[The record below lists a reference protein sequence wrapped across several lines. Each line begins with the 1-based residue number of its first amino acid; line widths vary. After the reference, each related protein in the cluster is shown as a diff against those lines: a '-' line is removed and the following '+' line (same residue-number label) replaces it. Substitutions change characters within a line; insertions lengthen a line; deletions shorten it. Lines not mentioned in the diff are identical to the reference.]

1 MQDTRHTKESDKT
14 TETNFDSFHNTQ
26 KEFVR
31 EVQHGKTGFARLV
44 DCELV
49 GKSEVPEEYENNYN
63 GLSEKYLIFTAVLG
77 KTDKEVKV
85 VCSAKEDGINLNT
98 ALDIAGASSIDD
110 LSGRKVPV
118 QHVDNDVYRVA
129 IFKGAEGSN
138 VDLGGLP
145 MTGVKFMLDNN
156 LLEFKNGQW
165 KESGLINP
173 LFAVSMLMIM
183 PTFAIGAISI
193 FLGGSVGAF
202 IFIGG
207 LSLYIYL
214 AEKYGR

>member
-1 MQDTRHTKESDKT
+1 MQDTRHTEESETTTKT
-14 TETNFDSFHNTQ
+14 DFDSFHDTQ
-26 KEFVR
+26 KQFVE

-49 GKSEVPEEYENNYN
+49 GKSEIPEEYKNRYG
-63 GLSEKYLIFTAVLG
+63 GLSENYLVFTAVLG
-77 KTDKEVKV
+77 KTDKEVRV
-85 VCSAKEDGINLNT
+85 VCAAREDGINLNT
-98 ALDIAGASSIDD
+98 ALGVTEASSIDD

-118 QHVDNDVYRVA
+118 QHIDNDIYRVA
-129 IFKGAEGSN
+129 VFKNTAGSN

-165 KESGLINP
+165 QGSGLVNP
-173 LFAVSMLMIM
+173 LFAVSMLMLT
-183 PTFAIGAISI
+183 PVFAIGAISI
-193 FLGGSVGAF
+193 LLGGLIGAF

-214 AEKYGR
+214 VEKYGR

>member
-1 MQDTRHTKESDKT
+1 MQDTRHTEESEKT
-14 TETNFDSFHNTQ
+14 TETDFDSFYDTQ
-26 KEFVR
+26 KEFVE

-49 GKSEVPEEYENNYN
+49 EKSEVPEEYKNSYGN
-63 GLSEKYLIFTAVLG
+63 LSENYLVFTAVLG

-85 VCSAKEDGINLNT
+85 VCAAKEDGINLNT
-98 ALDIAGASSIDD
+98 ALGVTEASSIDD

-118 QHVDNDVYRVA
+118 QHVGNDIYRVA
-129 IFKGAEGSN
+129 IFKKSAGSN

-145 MTGVKFMLDNN
+145 ITGVKFMLDNN

-165 KESGLINP
+165 KGSGFINP
-173 LFAVSMLMIM
+173 LFAVSMLMVL

-193 FLGGSVGAF
+193 FLGGSIGAF

-214 AEKYGR
+214 VEKYGR